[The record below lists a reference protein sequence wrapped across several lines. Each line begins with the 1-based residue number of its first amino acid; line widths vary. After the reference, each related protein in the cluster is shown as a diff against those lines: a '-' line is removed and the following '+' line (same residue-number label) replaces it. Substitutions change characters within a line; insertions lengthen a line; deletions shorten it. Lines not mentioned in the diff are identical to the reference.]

1 MKILVI
7 GSGGRE
13 HALVWK
19 IAQSPK
25 VDKIYCAPGNAGI
38 RSLAECVKIAVDDI
52 QGLLEF
58 ALHEKIDLTVV
69 GPEAPL
75 TFGVVDAFNQHGLK
89 IFGPSRKAAALEGSK
104 SLAKELMR
112 NSGIPTAAYE
122 VFDKK
127 EAAMEYISRHGA
139 PLVIKAD
146 GLAAGKGVIIA
157 MTEAEAR
164 DAVANMLEEKAFGIA
179 GEKIVIEE
187 YMMGEEVSLLAFSDG
202 EFVSAMLPVQD
213 HKRVGDGDTGPNTG
227 GMGTYAPAPVF
238 TQEMGEWVKA
248 HILQPTVNA
257 MRKQNQAY
265 KGVLYV
271 GLMLTP
277 QGIRVL
283 EYNAR
288 FGDPETQ
295 VLMALL
301 ETDLVDIMEAV
312 VRGNLAD
319 LAITWKKEAAVC
331 VIMAAAGYPGSY
343 PKGDPITGL
352 DEAAKEAVVFH
363 AGTAQKDDGIVTAG
377 GRVLGVTAVAEDFE
391 AAQKKAYAACG
402 KIHWEG
408 AFYRHDIADKA
419 LKK

>member
-7 GSGGRE
+7 GAGGRE

-25 VDKIYCAPGNAGI
+25 VDHIYCAPGNAGI
-38 RSLAECVKIAVDDI
+38 ASLAECVDIAVDNI

-58 ALHEKIDLTVV
+58 ALREKIDLTVV

-75 TFGVVDAFNQHGLK
+75 SFGVVDAFNQHGLK
-89 IFGPSRKAAALEGSK
+89 IFGPSRRAAALEGSK
-104 SLAKELMR
+104 SLAKELMK
-112 NSGIPTAAYE
+112 NYGIPTADYE

-127 EAAMEYISRHGA
+127 EAAMEYVSRHGA

-157 MTEAEAR
+157 MTEAEAL
-164 DAVANMLEEKAFGIA
+164 DAVESMLVEKNFGIA
-179 GEKIVIEE
+179 GDRVVIEE
-187 YMMGEEVSLLAFSDG
+187 FMTGEEVSVLAFSDG
-202 EFVSAMLPVQD
+202 NTICAMLPVQD
-213 HKRVGDGDTGPNTG
+213 HKRVGDGDAGLNTG
-227 GMGTYAPAPVF
+227 GMGTYAPAPIY
-238 TQEMGEWVKA
+238 TQEMRDWVQT
-248 HILQPTVNA
+248 HILQPTVDA

-277 QGIRVL
+277 KGIQVL

-301 ETDLVDIMEAV
+301 ETDLIEIMEAV
-312 VRGNLAD
+312 VHGTLAD
-319 LAITWKKEAAVC
+319 LEITWKNKASVC
-331 VIMAAAGYPGSY
+331 VIMAAEGYPCGY
-343 PKGDPITGL
+343 RKGDVISGL
-352 DEAAKEAVVFH
+352 DAVGDEAVVFH
-363 AGTAQKDDGIVTAG
+363 AGTAKKDGNVVTAG
-377 GRVLGVTAVAEDFE
+377 GRVLGVTAVADSI
-391 AAQKKAYAACG
+391 AVAQKKAYAACG
-402 KIHWEG
+402 KIHWDG
-408 AFYRHDIADKA
+408 AFYRHDIADRA
-419 LKK
+419 LK